1 MKRGQSSQSHGI
13 HGKCAH
19 SLQNSRLCTSQRLL
33 LAVIKTHT
41 LPGQRVLPQSHASG
55 HARAAPGNLHL
66 PQSGSAPRP
75 RTGTARPH
83 TATVRTH
90 TPLQPPPA
98 PPVQLTHH
106 YSPTARTHI
115 TTAWPSRL
123 SAAGSH
129 TATWKRMQRD
139 LIKRQQPKYPKQQK
153 HGRHLRVVA
162 QSSSH

>member
-1 MKRGQSSQSHGI
+1 MENVHTV
-13 HGKCAH
+13 C
-19 SLQNSRLCTSQRLL
+19 
-33 LAVIKTHT
+33 KTAGFVPVSGCCWRWLRHAGCRAKGFFPKAMPAGT
-41 LPGQRVLPQSHASG
+41 PGQRQETCTCPRVALPP
-55 HARAAPGNLHL
+55 ARTPVQ
-66 PQSGSAPRP
+66 P
-75 RTGTARPH
+75 AR
-83 TATVRTH
+83 
-90 TPLQPPPA
+90 TPLQQPPA

-115 TTAWPSRL
+115 ATAWPSRL

-139 LIKRQQPKYPKQQK
+139 LIKRQQPKYPRKQK